1 MTPPP
6 MPDLW
11 GHGIGSQLLKQAV
24 DSFRTAPTSTTVL
37 AFRAAVSFA
46 AGWACSDL
54 RRIAGIEA
62 AGSGGVPGPNYAPRP

>member
-54 RRIAGIEA
+54 PADRGDRGC
-62 AGSGGVPGPNYAPRP
+62 GVRW